1 MANVLKIV
9 FLGII
14 GFGLLIYLTAPEQ
27 PSTNKSKIVNK
38 SVKITL
44 STLPNYFEIIGGGYM
59 RKQELFKGNE
69 ESFIVVL
76 NHDSLSLVK
85 SLNKSLNKKM
95 ILVANI
101 SNTPWFI
108 KKLAVNGK
116 LEELNINSKIPFI
129 NDGSG
134 ELINALNLNDDTQ
147 NKYFIYKVSKDN
159 SIIKVLEST
168 IKEGALENGLSDLE
182 IQNYVSLLLKQ
193 LK

>member
-85 SLNKSLNKKM
+85 SLNKSLNKKI

>member
-14 GFGLLIYLTAPEQ
+14 GFGILIYFTAPEQ
-27 PSTNKSKIVNK
+27 PSNKKEIINK
-38 SVKITL
+38 TTKVTL

-76 NHDSLSLVK
+76 NHDSLSLLE
-85 SLNKSLNKKM
+85 SLNKNVDKKM
-95 ILVANI
+95 LLVANI

-116 LEELNINSKIPFI
+116 LEELNLNSKVPFV

-134 ELINALNLNDDTQ
+134 ELINALNLKDDTQ
-147 NKYFIYKVSKDN
+147 NKYFIYKVNKDN
-159 SIIKVLEST
+159 SIVKISESSV
-168 IKEGALENGLSDLE
+168 KEGALENGLSTLE
-182 IQNYVSLLLKQ
+182 IQDYVNSLLKQ

>member
-14 GFGLLIYLTAPEQ
+14 GFGILIYFTAPEQ
-27 PSTNKSKIVNK
+27 PSNKKEIINK
-38 SVKITL
+38 TTKVTL
-44 STLPNYFEIIGGGYM
+44 STLPNYFEIIGGGYI

-69 ESFIVVL
+69 ESFIVIL
-76 NHDSLSLVK
+76 NHDSLSLLE
-85 SLNKSLNKKM
+85 SLNKNTNKKM
-95 ILVANI
+95 VLVANI

-116 LEELNINSKIPFI
+116 LEELNLNSKVPFI

-134 ELINALNLNDDTQ
+134 ELINALNLKDDTQ
-147 NKYFIYKVSKDN
+147 NKYFIYKVNKNN
-159 SIIKVLEST
+159 SIEKISESSV
-168 IKEGALENGLSDLE
+168 KEGALENGLSDLE
-182 IQNYVSLLLKQ
+182 IKDYVNSLLEQ

>member
-14 GFGLLIYLTAPEQ
+14 GFGILIYFTAPEQ
-27 PSTNKSKIVNK
+27 PSNKKEIINK
-38 SVKITL
+38 TTKVTL

-69 ESFIVVL
+69 ESFIVIL
-76 NHDSLSLVK
+76 NHDSLSLLE
-85 SLNKSLNKKM
+85 SLNKNTNKKM
-95 ILVANI
+95 VLVANI

-116 LEELNINSKIPFI
+116 LEELNLNSKVPFV

-134 ELINALNLNDDTQ
+134 ELINALNLKDDTQ
-147 NKYFIYKVSKDN
+147 NKYFIYKVNKDN
-159 SIIKVLEST
+159 SIVKISESSV
-168 IKEGALENGLSDLE
+168 KEGALENGLSALE
-182 IQNYVSLLLKQ
+182 IKDYVTSLLEQ